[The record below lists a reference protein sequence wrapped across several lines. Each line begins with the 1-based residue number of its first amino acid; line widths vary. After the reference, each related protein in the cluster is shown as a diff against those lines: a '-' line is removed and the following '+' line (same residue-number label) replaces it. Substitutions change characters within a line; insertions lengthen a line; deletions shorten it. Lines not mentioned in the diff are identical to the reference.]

1 MARKNIIP
9 IIFCLAFYSSP
20 LLAQS
25 KHPNIVIILADDQGW
40 GDLEYNGNKT
50 VSTPNINRL
59 SKEGVILNRFFVSP
73 VCSPTRAEFLTG
85 RYHVRGSVSGT
96 SSGFERLDLDEST
109 IAEAFSKNGYKTGIF
124 GKWHNGGQAPYHP
137 NTRGFSEFYGFC
149 AGHWAEYFDPVL
161 EHNGEIIKGDGFI
174 TDDLTT
180 HGISFIDENKDKPFF
195 AYFPFNTPHSPMQV
209 PDEYWDK
216 YKNKTPKQSGTE
228 SQKEDTEHTKAALAM
243 TENLDWN
250 VGRIMKKLNDL
261 NLMENTII
269 IYFSD
274 NGPNGNRWNGNM
286 KGIKGTTDEG
296 GVRSPFIIKW
306 KNHLAEG
313 KTIDNIAAAT
323 DIFPT
328 LVELT
333 GIENKQLKPFDGL
346 SLKKML
352 MGIKDEQL
360 QNRIIPTFW
369 SGKTSIRTNQ
379 FRLANNNNLYDMKK
393 DPNQTRDVK
402 NDFQEQYEKL
412 SQWKKEWQ
420 QNVLSEM
427 PVKDKRPLIVGHPEL
442 NLTIL
447 PSSEANGK
455 GQIIRSNKHPNSS
468 YFKQWRNSADEV
480 VWDIEVEQNGLFEV
494 EIYYACSRENIGST
508 MKIEFNGNTLN
519 GKIKSANEKPLLG
532 MEHDRVTREESY
544 TRDFTPMKLGKIELN
559 KGAGELKLNF
569 LDLKKADD
577 FEFNVLTLRR
587 IN

>member
-1 MARKNIIP
+1 
-9 IIFCLAFYSSP
+9 
-20 LLAQS
+20 
-25 KHPNIVIILADDQGW
+25 
-40 GDLEYNGNKT
+40 
-50 VSTPNINRL
+50 
-59 SKEGVILNRFFVSP
+59 
-73 VCSPTRAEFLTG
+73 
-85 RYHVRGSVSGT
+85 VSGT

-109 IAEAFSKNGYKTGIF
+109 IAEAFSKNGYETGIF

-161 EHNGEIIKGDGFI
+161 EHNGEIIKGVGFI

-180 HGISFIDENKDKPFF
+180 HGISFIDKNKDKPFF

-216 YKNKTPKQSGTE
+216 YKNKTPNQSGTE
-228 SQKEDTEHTKAALAM
+228 SQKEDIEHTKAALAM
-243 TENLDWN
+243 NENLDWN

-306 KNHLAEG
+306 KNHLTAG
-313 KTIDNIAAAT
+313 KTIENIAAAT

-369 SGKTSIRTNQ
+369 SGKTSVRTNL
-379 FRLANNNNLYDMKK
+379 FRLANDNSLYDMKK

-468 YFKQWRNSADEV
+468 YFKQWRTSEDEV
-480 VWDIEVEQNGLFEV
+480 IWDIEVEKNGLFEV
-494 EIYYACSRENIGST
+494 EFYYACSELNIGSEI
-508 MKIEFNGNTLN
+508 KLNFNESNII
-519 GKIKSANEKPLLG
+519 GKIITANQTPLIG
-532 MEHDRVTREESY
+532 MNHDKVIREESY
-544 TRDFTPMKLGKIELN
+544 TRNFMPMKLGEINLA
-559 KGAGELKLNF
+559 KGQGQLKLSAP
-569 LDLKKADD
+569 LLKKVDD
-577 FEFNVLTLRR
+577 LEFNLITLRR

>member
-1 MARKNIIP
+1 MKRKYSLFAICIL
-9 IIFCLAFYSSP
+9 IFLKFNSV
-20 LLAQS
+20 AQS
-25 KHPNIVIILADDQGW
+25 NHPNIVIILADDQGW

-59 SKEGVILNRFFVSP
+59 SKEGIILNRFFVSP

-109 IAEAFSKNGYKTGIF
+109 IAEAFSKNGYTTGIF

-149 AGHWAEYFDPVL
+149 AGHWAEYFNPVL

-180 HGISFIDENKDKPFF
+180 HGISFIDKNQNHPFF

-216 YKNKTPKQSGTE
+216 YKNKTPNQSGTE
-228 SQKEDTEHTKAALAM
+228 SQKEDIEHTKAALAM

-250 VGRIMKKLNDL
+250 VGRIMKKLNEL

-296 GVRSPFIIKW
+296 GIRSPFIIQW
-306 KNHLAEG
+306 KDHLPAGRSIE
-313 KTIDNIAAAT
+313 NIASAT

-328 LVELT
+328 LVDLT
-333 GIENKQLKPFDGL
+333 GIKNQQSKPFDGI
-346 SLKKML
+346 SLKKIL
-352 MGIKDEQL
+352 TENNDSAIK
-360 QNRIIPTFW
+360 NRAIASYW
-369 SGKTSIRTNQ
+369 SGKTSIRTQ
-379 FRLANNNNLYDMKK
+379 EYRLANDNSLYDMKN
-393 DPNQTRDVK
+393 DPDQT
-402 NDFQEQYEKL
+402 NDISKVFPDQFEKL
-412 SQWKKEWQ
+412 LKLKKEWEK
-420 QNVLSEM
+420 NVLSEM
-427 PVKDKRPLIVGHPEL
+427 PTQDKRPFIVGHPAMY
-442 NLTIL
+442 LTIL
-447 PSSEANGK
+447 PSSEANAK
-455 GQIIRSNKHPNSS
+455 GNIVRSNKHPNSS

-494 EIYYACSRENIGST
+494 EIYYACSNENIGST
-508 MKIEFNGNTLN
+508 MKIEFNGNILN
-519 GKIKSANEKPLLG
+519 GKIKAANEKPLLG

-544 TRDFTPMKLGKIELN
+544 TKEFMPMKLGKIELK
-559 KGAGELKLNF
+559 KGFGELKLNF